1 MCRPAV
7 LEWPSTLMLADT
19 DNPQT
24 LFPADADLA
33 ALRGEW
39 WVAHVKARQE
49 KALARDLARS
59 SVAYFLPMY
68 EVRRTS
74 RGRSWQATL
83 PLFPG
88 YVFFCGD
95 EDDRLGALK
104 TSRIARIIDVPDQ
117 GRLVDELSAI
127 RRLVESGMSV
137 DPYPSLTTG
146 KRCRVRSGPLRDVE
160 GAVARRKGAT
170 RFVVEVSILG
180 QGAAVEIDGDLL
192 EPVD

>member
-1 MCRPAV
+1 
-7 LEWPSTLMLADT
+7 MLADT
-19 DNPQT
+19 DNPEA
-24 LFPADADLA
+24 LFPPDADLA
-33 ALRGEW
+33 TLAGQW
-39 WVAHVKARQE
+39 WVAHVRARQE

-59 SVAYFLPMY
+59 SIAYFLPMY
-68 EVRRTS
+68 ELRRTS
-74 RGRSWQATL
+74 RGRSWRATL

-95 EDDRLGALK
+95 EDDRLGAVK
-104 TSRIARIIDVPDQ
+104 TSRIAKIIDVPDQ
-117 GRLVDELSAI
+117 QRLIGELTAI
-127 RRLVESGMSV
+127 HRLTESGMSV

-146 KRCRVRSGPLRDVE
+146 RRCRVRSGPLRGVE
-160 GAVARRKGAT
+160 GAVTRRKGKS

>member
-1 MCRPAV
+1 
-7 LEWPSTLMLADT
+7 MLADT
-19 DNPQT
+19 DNPQA
-24 LFPADADLA
+24 LFPPDAELA
-33 ALRGEW
+33 NLPGVWR
-39 WVAHVKARQE
+39 VAHVKARQE

-68 EVRRTS
+68 EVRRES
-74 RGRSWQATL
+74 RGRSWRATL

-104 TSRIARIIDVPDQ
+104 TSRVAKIIDVSDQ
-117 GRLVDELSAI
+117 QRLIGELTAI
-127 RRLVESGMSV
+127 RRLTESGMSV

-146 KRCRVRSGPLRDVE
+146 RRCRVRSGPLRGVE

-180 QGAAVEIDGDLL
+180 QGAAVEIDGNLL
-192 EPVD
+192 EPAD

>member
-1 MCRPAV
+1 NPPA
-7 LEWPSTLMLADT
+7 
-19 DNPQT
+19 
-24 LFPADADLA
+24 LFPPDADLA
-33 ALRGEW
+33 ALGGEW

-49 KALARDLARS
+49 KALARNLARS

-68 EVRRTS
+68 EVRRES
-74 RGRSWQATL
+74 RGRSWRATL

-104 TSRIARIIDVPDQ
+104 TARIARIIDVPDQ
-117 GRLVDELSAI
+117 RRLIGELTAI
-127 RRLVESGMSV
+127 RRLTESGMSV
-137 DPYPSLTTG
+137 DPYPSLATG
-146 KRCRVRSGPLRDVE
+146 RRCRVRSGPLRDVE

-192 EPVD
+192 EPID